1 MSKSVKPCSSYQEWF
16 FEDYQKDNVIEMG
29 PIYVEEDELI
39 EFALRY
45 DPQPM
50 HVNPEAAKTG
60 PYKGLIASG
69 WHTCALVM
77 GELVKNYFSPCS
89 SLGSPGIDKLQ
100 WLKPVR
106 PGDKLTVRA
115 TILETKLSR
124 SKPDRG
130 LVFTMVEAFNQQKEK
145 VVSFKVLNFMLRRKC
160 SLEKTYKETAKL

>member
-1 MSKSVKPCSSYQEWF
+1 MSISSKLGLSNKEWF
-16 FEDYQKDNVIEMG
+16 FEDYLEDTVIEMG
-29 PIYVEEDELI
+29 PVYIEKDELI
-39 EFALRY
+39 KFALRY

-50 HVNPEAAKTG
+50 HIDPEAAKKG

-77 GELVKNYFSPCS
+77 GELVKNYFSPRS

-130 LVFTMVEAFNQQKEK
+130 LVRTLVEALNQQQEK
-145 VVSFKVLNFMLRRKC
+145 VVSFKALNFMLRREF
-160 SLEKTYKETAKL
+160 S

>member
-39 EFALRY
+39 EFSLRY

-50 HVNPEAAKTG
+50 HFNPEFAKKG

-77 GELVKNYFSPCS
+77 GELVKNYFSPSS
-89 SLGSPGIDKLQ
+89 SLGSPGIDELQ
-100 WLKPVR
+100 WLNPVR
-106 PGDKLTVRA
+106 PGDMLTVRA
-115 TILETKLSR
+115 TILETKRSR

-130 LVFTMVEAFNQQKEK
+130 LVSTMVEALNQHQEK
-145 VVSFKVLNFMLRRKC
+145 LVSFKALNFMLRRKC
-160 SLEKTYKETAKL
+160 SLEKT

>member
-1 MSKSVKPCSSYQEWF
+1 MSISSKLGLSNKEWF
-16 FEDYQKDNVIEMG
+16 FEDYLEDTVIEMG
-29 PIYVEEDELI
+29 PVYIEKDELI

-50 HVNPEAAKTG
+50 HIDPEAAKKG

-77 GELVKNYFSPCS
+77 GELVKNYFSQTS
-89 SLGSPGIDKLQ
+89 SLGSPGIDELQ

-106 PGDKLTVRA
+106 PGDRLKVRA

-130 LVFTMVEAFNQQKEK
+130 LVRTLVEALNQQQEK
-145 VVSFKVLNFMLRRKC
+145 VVSFKALNFMLRR
-160 SLEKTYKETAKL
+160 EFP

>member
-1 MSKSVKPCSSYQEWF
+1 MSKTVKTCLSYHECF
-16 FEDYQKDNVIEMG
+16 FEDYQKDTVIEMG
-29 PIYVEEDELI
+29 PIYVEEDEVI

-50 HVNPEAAKTG
+50 HIDYESAKKG

-69 WHTCALVM
+69 WQTCALVM
-77 GELVKNYFSPCS
+77 GELVKNYFSPRS

-115 TILETKLSR
+115 TILETKLTR

-130 LVFTMVEAFNQQKEK
+130 LVFTMVEALNQQKEK
-145 VVSFKVLNFMLRRKC
+145 VVSFKVLNFMLRRKF
-160 SLEKTYKETAKL
+160 SLEKKLK

>member
-1 MSKSVKPCSSYQEWF
+1 
-16 FEDYQKDNVIEMG
+16 MG
-29 PIYVEEDELI
+29 PVHVEKDELI

-50 HVNPEAAKTG
+50 HIDYEVAIKG

-69 WHTCALVM
+69 WLTCALVM
-77 GELVKNYFSPCS
+77 RQLVNNYFSPSS
-89 SLGSPGIDKLQ
+89 SLGSPGINELQ

-106 PGDKLTVRA
+106 PGDRLTIRA

-130 LVFTMVEAFNQQKEK
+130 LVHTLVEALNQQQEK
-145 VVSFKVLNFMLRRKC
+145 VVSFKALNFMLRKGIF
-160 SLEKTYKETAKL
+160 SKKISD